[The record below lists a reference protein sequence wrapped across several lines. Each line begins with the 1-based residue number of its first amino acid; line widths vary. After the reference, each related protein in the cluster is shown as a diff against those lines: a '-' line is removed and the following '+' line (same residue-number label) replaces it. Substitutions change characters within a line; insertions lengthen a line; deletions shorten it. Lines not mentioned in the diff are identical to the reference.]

1 MSELNKTHQWIESIH
16 KLTPD
21 LKRLSAALIEEEYK
35 ELQEA
40 FRDNDT
46 AEVVDACGDLMVVI
60 SQLLYSIGVHPEK
73 VLAAVNRSNESKFAK
88 DWTEATI
95 SKQSYKDTEYAD
107 SIRIEPLD
115 GGGYALYGSSDRVKN
130 KLLKADSFTPPD
142 FTDLEPYK
150 ADAEREPHILA
161 RTVAE
166 VIDKFDHPDRYVDA
180 KGNDRIKAWEEWGTE
195 AFRGAMRA
203 NIDKYLGR
211 LGKKDSIPSELS
223 KIIVYALRWKEYE
236 QRAAS

>member
-1 MSELNKTHQWIESIH
+1 MSELNKTYQWIDSIH

-21 LKRLSAALIEEEYK
+21 LKRLSAALIEEKYK

-46 AEVVDACGDLMVVI
+46 AGVVDTCGDLMVI
-60 SQLLYSIGVHPEK
+60 ITQLLYSNGVHPEK

-95 SKQSYKDTEYAD
+95 SKQSYKDTEYVD

-115 GGGYALYGSSDRVKN
+115 GGVCV
-130 KLLKADSFTPPD
+130 LKADSFTPPD
-142 FTDLEPYK
+142 FSDLEPYK

-161 RTVAE
+161 RTVAD

>member
-1 MSELNKTHQWIESIH
+1 MSELNKTYQWIDSIH

-21 LKRLSAALIEEEYK
+21 LKRLSTALIEEEYK
-35 ELQEA
+35 ELHEA
-40 FRDNDT
+40 FWDNDT
-46 AEVVDACGDLMVVI
+46 AKVVDTCGDLMVAI

-73 VLAAVNRSNESKFAK
+73 VLAAVNRSNESKIAK
-88 DWTEATI
+88 DWADATI
-95 SKQSYKDTEYAD
+95 ALSKQSYKDTEYAD
-107 SIRIEPLD
+107 SIRLEPLD
-115 GGGYALYGSSDRVKN
+115 GGGCV
-130 KLLKADSFTPPD
+130 LKADSFTPPD

-150 ADAEREPHILA
+150 ADAERPHILA